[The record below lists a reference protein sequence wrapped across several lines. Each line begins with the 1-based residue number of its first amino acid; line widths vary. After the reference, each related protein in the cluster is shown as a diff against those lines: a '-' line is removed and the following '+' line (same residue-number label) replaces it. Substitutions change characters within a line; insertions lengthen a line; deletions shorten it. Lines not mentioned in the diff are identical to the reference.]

1 MASFLTSANA
11 FFKACETGKGWAVCS
26 AFATA
31 DAAFSSEAL
40 PDIKTLQAYTDWMK
54 GLVDGIAPDSR
65 YTLHSVTS
73 NDTQVSFY
81 ATFEGTHTL
90 PGGPVPPTNK
100 SVKSDYVYIVT
111 FDPQGKITNMSKVWN
126 NLLAFKQFGWSS

>member
-1 MASFLTSANA
+1 VLTVAGNA
-11 FFKACETGKGWAVCS
+11 AL
-26 AFATA
+26 
-31 DAAFSSEAL
+31 SSLRNEF
-40 PDIKTLQAYTDWMK
+40 P
-54 GLVDGIAPDSR
+54 
-65 YTLHSVTS
+65 VTS

-100 SVKSDYVYIVT
+100 SIKSDYVYIVT